1 MQLSAGKIG
10 EIMDIKILVA
20 AHKTYRMPE
29 DDIFMPVHV
38 GAAGKESIGYQRD
51 DEGENISLKNP
62 YFCELTGLYWMWKNC
77 DNEYNGLVHY
87 RRYFATRKHVAGNN
101 PFDKIIKR
109 AELEKV
115 LENTDIIVPKKRHY
129 FIETLYSHYAHTHY
143 ASHLDIFRLLIKS

>member
-51 DEGENISLKNP
+51 DEGEE
-62 YFCELTGLYWMWKNC
+62 F
-77 DNEYNGLVHY
+77 
-87 RRYFATRKHVAGNN
+87 
-101 PFDKIIKR
+101 
-109 AELEKV
+109 
-115 LENTDIIVPKKRHY
+115 
-129 FIETLYSHYAHTHY
+129 
-143 ASHLDIFRLLIKS
+143 

>member
-101 PFDKIIKR
+101 PFR
-109 AELEKV
+109 
-115 LENTDIIVPKKRHY
+115 
-129 FIETLYSHYAHTHY
+129 
-143 ASHLDIFRLLIKS
+143 

>member
-109 AELEKV
+109 TAAQNLCSSPWCSKAIQIR
-115 LENTDIIVPKKRHY
+115 T
-129 FIETLYSHYAHTHY
+129 
-143 ASHLDIFRLLIKS
+143 IFL